1 MAEKKFRVVCYCRVA
16 TKNQNDD
23 SPLETQSVYLR
34 RYAKD
39 NGLKVIGEVRA
50 YEKGLTMDRPG
61 WYNVLSLAAGK
72 KADAVLVT
80 ELGRVARDP
89 WMVMEALRKL
99 SEQGMMV
106 FASDYSLSCNTSLA
120 DKVKQASIAMYQS

>member
-23 SPLETQSVYLR
+23 SPLEAQSVYLR

-99 SEQGMMV
+99 SEQGLMV

-120 DKVKQASIAMYQS
+120 DKVKQASIAMHQI

>member
-1 MAEKKFRVVCYCRVA
+1 MSGKKFRVVCYCRVA

-23 SPLETQSVYLR
+23 SPLEAQSVYLR

-61 WYNVLSLAAGK
+61 WYNVLSLATRE
-72 KADAVLVT
+72 KADAILVM
-80 ELGRVARDP
+80 ELGRVSRNP
-89 WMVMEALRKL
+89 WMVMETLREL
-99 SEQGMMV
+99 SEQGLMV

-120 DKVKQASIAMYQS
+120 NKIKQASIAMHQI

>member
-1 MAEKKFRVVCYCRVA
+1 MSGKKFRVVCYCRVA
-16 TKNQNDD
+16 TRDQIDD
-23 SPLETQSVYLR
+23 GPLEAQSVYLR

-61 WYNVLSLAAGK
+61 WHNVLSLATRE
-72 KADAVLVT
+72 KADAILVM
-80 ELGRVARDP
+80 ELGRVSRNP
-89 WMVMEALRKL
+89 WMVMETLREL
-99 SEQGMMV
+99 SEQGLMV

-120 DKVKQASIAMYQS
+120 DKVKQASIAMHQI

>member
-16 TKNQNDD
+16 TRDQIDD
-23 SPLETQSVYLR
+23 GPLEAQSVYLR

-61 WYNVLSLAAGK
+61 WHNVLSLATRE
-72 KADAVLVT
+72 KADAILVM
-80 ELGRVARDP
+80 ELGRVSRNP
-89 WMVMEALRKL
+89 WMVMETMREL

-120 DKVKQASIAMYQS
+120 DKVKQASIAMHQI

>member
-16 TKNQNDD
+16 TRDQIDD
-23 SPLETQSVYLR
+23 GPLEAQSVYLR

-61 WYNVLSLAAGK
+61 WYNVLSLATRE
-72 KADAVLVT
+72 KADAILVM
-80 ELGRVARDP
+80 ELGRVARNP
-89 WMVMEALRKL
+89 WMVMETMREL
-99 SEQGMMV
+99 SEQGLMV
-106 FASDYSLSCNTSLA
+106 FTSDYSLPCNTSLA
-120 DKVKQASIAMYQS
+120 DKIKQASIAMYQS

>member
-1 MAEKKFRVVCYCRVA
+1 MSGKKFRVVCYCRVA
-16 TKNQNDD
+16 TRDQIDD
-23 SPLETQSVYLR
+23 APLEAQSVYLR

-61 WYNVLSLAAGK
+61 WYNVLSLATRE
-72 KADAVLVT
+72 KADAILVM
-80 ELGRVARDP
+80 ELGRVARNP
-89 WMVMEALRKL
+89 WMVMETLREL
-99 SEQGMMV
+99 SEQGLMV

-120 DKVKQASIAMYQS
+120 NKIKQASIAIHQI

>member
-1 MAEKKFRVVCYCRVA
+1 MSGKKFRVVCYCRVA
-16 TKNQNDD
+16 TQSQNDN

-61 WYNVLSLAAGK
+61 WYNVLSLATRE
-72 KADAVLVT
+72 KADAILVM
-80 ELGRVARDP
+80 ELGRVARNP
-89 WMVMEALRKL
+89 WMVMETLREL
-99 SEQGMMV
+99 SEQGLMV

-120 DKVKQASIAMYQS
+120 NKIKQASIAIHQI

>member
-1 MAEKKFRVVCYCRVA
+1 MSGKKFRVVCYCRVA
-16 TKNQNDD
+16 TQSQNDD

-61 WYNVLSLAAGK
+61 WYNVLSLATRE
-72 KADAVLVT
+72 KADAILVM
-80 ELGRVARDP
+80 ELGRVSRNP
-89 WMVMEALRKL
+89 WMVMETMREL
-99 SEQGMMV
+99 SEQGLMV
-106 FASDYSLSCNTSLA
+106 FTSDYSLSCNTSLA
-120 DKVKQASIAMYQS
+120 DKIKQASIAMYQS

>member
-23 SPLETQSVYLR
+23 SPLEAQSVYLR

-39 NGLKVIGEVRA
+39 NGLNVIGEVRA

-120 DKVKQASIAMYQS
+120 DKVKQASIAMHQI

>member
-1 MAEKKFRVVCYCRVA
+1 MSGKKFRVVCYCRVA
-16 TKNQNDD
+16 TRDQNDD
-23 SPLETQSVYLR
+23 SPLEAQSVYLR

-61 WYNVLSLAAGK
+61 WYNVLSLATRE
-72 KADAVLVT
+72 KADAILVM
-80 ELGRVARDP
+80 ELGRVSRNP
-89 WMVMEALRKL
+89 WMVMETLREL
-99 SEQGMMV
+99 SEQGLMV

-120 DKVKQASIAMYQS
+120 NKIKQASIAIHQI

>member
-23 SPLETQSVYLR
+23 SPLEAQSVYLR

-72 KADAVLVT
+72 KADAVLVK
-80 ELGRVARDP
+80 ELGSVARDP

-120 DKVKQASIAMYQS
+120 DKVKQASIAMHQI

>member
-1 MAEKKFRVVCYCRVA
+1 MSGKKFRVVCYCRVA
-16 TKNQNDD
+16 TQSQNDD

-120 DKVKQASIAMYQS
+120 NKIKQASIAIHQI

>member
-23 SPLETQSVYLR
+23 SPLEAQSVYLR

-61 WYNVLSLAAGK
+61 WHNVLSLATRE
-72 KADAVLVT
+72 KADAILVM
-80 ELGRVARDP
+80 ELGRVSRNP
-89 WMVMEALRKL
+89 WMVMETMREL
-99 SEQGMMV
+99 SEQGLMV

-120 DKVKQASIAMYQS
+120 DKVKQASIAMHQI

>member
-1 MAEKKFRVVCYCRVA
+1 MSGKKFRVVCYCRVA

-23 SPLETQSVYLR
+23 SPLEAQSVYLR

-120 DKVKQASIAMYQS
+120 DKVKQASIAMHQI

>member
-1 MAEKKFRVVCYCRVA
+1 MSGKKFRVVCYCRVA
-16 TKNQNDD
+16 TQSQNDD

-61 WYNVLSLAAGK
+61 WYNVLSLATRE
-72 KADAVLVT
+72 KADAILVM
-80 ELGRVARDP
+80 ELGRVARNL
-89 WMVMEALRKL
+89 WMVIETLREL
-99 SEQGMMV
+99 SEQGLMV

-120 DKVKQASIAMYQS
+120 NKIKQASIAIHQI

>member
-1 MAEKKFRVVCYCRVA
+1 MSGKKFRVVCYCRVA
-16 TKNQNDD
+16 TQSQNDN

-120 DKVKQASIAMYQS
+120 DKVKQASIAMHQI

>member
-23 SPLETQSVYLR
+23 SPLEAQSVYLR

-61 WYNVLSLAAGK
+61 WYNVLSLATRE
-72 KADAVLVT
+72 KADAILVM
-80 ELGRVARDP
+80 ELGRVARNP
-89 WMVMEALRKL
+89 WMVMETLREL
-99 SEQGMMV
+99 SEQGLMV

-120 DKVKQASIAMYQS
+120 NKIKQASIAIHQI

>member
-23 SPLETQSVYLR
+23 SPLEAQSVYLR

-80 ELGRVARDP
+80 ELGRVARGP

-120 DKVKQASIAMYQS
+120 DKVKQASIAMHQI

>member
-23 SPLETQSVYLR
+23 SPLEAQSVYLR

-89 WMVMEALRKL
+89 WMVMEDLRKL

-120 DKVKQASIAMYQS
+120 DKVKQASIAMHQI

>member
-1 MAEKKFRVVCYCRVA
+1 MSGKKFRVVCYCRVA
-16 TKNQNDD
+16 TQSQNDD

-61 WYNVLSLAAGK
+61 LYNVLSLATRE
-72 KADAVLVT
+72 KADAILVM
-80 ELGRVARDP
+80 ELGRVARNP
-89 WMVMEALRKL
+89 WMVMETLREL
-99 SEQGMMV
+99 SEQGLMV

-120 DKVKQASIAMYQS
+120 NKIKQASIAIHQI

>member
-1 MAEKKFRVVCYCRVA
+1 MSGKKFRVVCYCRVA
-16 TKNQNDD
+16 TRDQNDD
-23 SPLETQSVYLR
+23 SPLEAQSVYLR

-120 DKVKQASIAMYQS
+120 DKVKQASIAMHQI

>member
-23 SPLETQSVYLR
+23 SPLEAQSVYLR

-120 DKVKQASIAMYQS
+120 DKVKQASIAMHQG

>member
-1 MAEKKFRVVCYCRVA
+1 MSGKKFRVVCYCRVA
-16 TKNQNDD
+16 TRDQNDD

-50 YEKGLTMDRPG
+50 YEKGTHDGPARLVQCIEPRHQ
-61 WYNVLSLAAGK
+61 GK
-72 KADAVLVT
+72 GRCHFVM
-80 ELGRVARDP
+80 ELGRVARNP
-89 WMVMEALRKL
+89 WMVMETLREL
-99 SEQGMMV
+99 SEQGLMV

-120 DKVKQASIAMYQS
+120 NKIKQASIAIHQI

>member
-1 MAEKKFRVVCYCRVA
+1 MSGKKFRVVCYCRVA

-23 SPLETQSVYLR
+23 SPLEAQSVYLR

>member
-23 SPLETQSVYLR
+23 SPLEAQSVYLR

-120 DKVKQASIAMYQS
+120 DKIKQASIAMHQI

>member
-1 MAEKKFRVVCYCRVA
+1 MSGKKFRVVCYCRVA
-16 TKNQNDD
+16 TRDQIDD
-23 SPLETQSVYLR
+23 GPLEAQSVYLR

-61 WYNVLSLAAGK
+61 WYNVLSLATRE
-72 KADAVLVT
+72 KADAILVM
-80 ELGRVARDP
+80 ELGRVARNP
-89 WMVMEALRKL
+89 WMVIETLREL
-99 SEQGMMV
+99 SEQGLMV

-120 DKVKQASIAMYQS
+120 NKIKQASIAIHQI

>member
-23 SPLETQSVYLR
+23 SPLEAQSVYLR

-89 WMVMEALRKL
+89 WMVMKALRKL

-120 DKVKQASIAMYQS
+120 DKVKQASIAMHQI

>member
-1 MAEKKFRVVCYCRVA
+1 MSGKKFRVACYCRVA
-16 TKNQNDD
+16 SKNQIDD
-23 SPLETQSVYLR
+23 GPLEAQSTRLR
-34 RYAKD
+34 RYADD
-39 NGLKVIGEVRA
+39 NGLEVIGEVRA
-50 YEKGLTMDRPG
+50 YEKGVTMDRPG
-61 WYNVLSLAAGK
+61 WYEVLNLAAGK

-99 SEQGMMV
+99 SEQGLMV

-120 DKVKQASIAMYQS
+120 DKVKQASIAIHQI